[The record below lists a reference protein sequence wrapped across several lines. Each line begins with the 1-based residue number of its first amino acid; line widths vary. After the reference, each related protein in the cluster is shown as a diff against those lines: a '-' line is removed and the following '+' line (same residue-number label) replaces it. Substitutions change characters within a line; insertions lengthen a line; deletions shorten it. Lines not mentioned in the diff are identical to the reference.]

1 MSIFSD
7 NNDSG
12 PDDDFEKF
20 LSKQKE
26 ETVSKKRNSKEIE
39 RSDPIFEPDSQ
50 ELDDSFEPEIL
61 PKKKRSSKHTE
72 KIEPGIFITF
82 KSLQIRCRMI
92 LNIHVRKVI

>member
-72 KIEPGIFITF
+72 KIEPGIFIT
-82 KSLQIRCRMI
+82 LRICCRMI